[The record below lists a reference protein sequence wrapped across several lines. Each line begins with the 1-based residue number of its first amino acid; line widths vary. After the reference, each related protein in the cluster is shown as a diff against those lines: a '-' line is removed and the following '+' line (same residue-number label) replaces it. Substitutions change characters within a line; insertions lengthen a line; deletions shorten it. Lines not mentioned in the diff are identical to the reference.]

1 MASPTAPTDT
11 RSRLAKLAGLD
22 AVERPVLIAA
32 WCLLPLISVSLRILD
47 YPRTRDLMAW
57 FLTRKGN
64 LAASDVQVERTARLV
79 GVAARYELYRPS
91 CLSQALAAWWL
102 LARRGVVTSV
112 RIGVQKD
119 RRGFSAHAWVER
131 DGMIIMGGADAR
143 ERYLPML

>member
-1 MASPTAPTDT
+1 MAPTDT
-11 RSRLAKLAGLD
+11 RSRLTKLAGVD

-32 WCLLPLISVSLRILD
+32 WCLLPLIAVSLRILD
-47 YPRTRDLMAW
+47 YPRTRDLMAR

-64 LAASDVQVERTARLV
+64 VTESDIQIERTTRLV
-79 GVAARYELYRPS
+79 SVAARYELCRPS

-102 LARRGVVTSV
+102 LARRGIVTSV

-131 DGMIIMGGADAR
+131 DGVIIMGGADSR
-143 ERYLPML
+143 ERYQTML